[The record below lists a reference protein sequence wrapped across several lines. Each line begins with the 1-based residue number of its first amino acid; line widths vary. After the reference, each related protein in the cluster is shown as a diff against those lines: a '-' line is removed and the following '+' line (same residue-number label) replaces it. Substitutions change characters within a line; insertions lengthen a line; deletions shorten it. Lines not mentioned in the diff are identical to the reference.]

1 MKDRFLIDAMLVL
14 SLISLHIL
22 LFAILIYQ
30 YNTNGDWLFTTICLV
45 IAIFLDLAFYLQ
57 NKNEK

>member
-1 MKDRFLIDAMLVL
+1 MKVRFLIDAVLIL

-30 YNTNGDWLFTTICLV
+30 IYTNDNWVVTALCIPL
-45 IAIFLDLAFYLQ
+45 AILIDILFYLHI
-57 NKNEK
+57 KDDR

>member
-1 MKDRFLIDAMLVL
+1 MKDRILIDSALIL

-30 YNTNGDWLFTTICLV
+30 IYTNDNWV
-45 IAIFLDLAFYLQ
+45 ITALCIPLAILLDLLFYLHI
-57 NKNEK
+57 KTEK

>member
-1 MKDRFLIDAMLVL
+1 MKDRFLIDAVLIL

-30 YNTNGDWLFTTICLV
+30 IYTNDNWVVTALCIPL
-45 IAIFLDLAFYLQ
+45 AILIDILFYLHI
-57 NKNEK
+57 KDDR